1 MLLMFAE
8 MIPLHFAGPGQ
19 VACLRELTGRDEY
32 SVMGAD
38 TANAIDLLTNLL
50 LSPSHNQAPLRAA
63 DLVASDRDRLLAA
76 VYKRTFGDQVEAT
89 LNCSRCDQP
98 FDLNFS
104 LDRVVESI
112 KTGEQPVEWT
122 TLTDGEFETATGIK
136 FRLPT
141 GNDELAT
148 LGMEASEVES
158 LLLSRSADGVA
169 LAGGRGA
176 FEELLQQIAPL
187 IDLELVANCPDC
199 GHVHNVQFDIQTYL
213 LGAIMTERRRL
224 LSDINCIARSYSW
237 SLDEVLSLSRT
248 DRRLLVDL
256 VENERVA

>member
-1 MLLMFAE
+1 MFAE
-8 MIPLHFAGPGQ
+8 TIPLRFTGPGQ
-19 VACLRELTGRDEY
+19 IACLRELTGRDEY
-32 SVMGAD
+32 SVMCAD
-38 TANAIDLLTNLL
+38 TANAIGLLTNLL
-50 LSPSHNQAPLRAA
+50 LSPSHNQAPVRAA
-63 DLVASDRDRLLAA
+63 DLVASDRDRLLVA
-76 VYKRTFGDQVEAT
+76 VYKRTFGDRIEAM
-89 LNCSRCDQP
+89 LNCSRCAQP

-112 KTGEQPVEWT
+112 KTSHQPVEWT
-122 TLTDGEFETATGIK
+122 MLANGEFETATGIK

-141 GNDELAT
+141 GNDELAA
-148 LGMEASEVES
+148 LGMDASGIES
-158 LLLSRSADGVA
+158 LLLSRSADSIA

-187 IDLELVANCPDC
+187 IDLELVANCPEC

-213 LGAIMTERRRL
+213 LGAIVAERRRL
-224 LSDINCIARSYSW
+224 LSDINCIAGAYSW

-256 VENERVA
+256 IETERVA